1 MYDNGD
7 MSFSAVT
14 EAVSIHIDM
23 GLGDVA
29 YDSYHNLREEA
40 SAPWPRNNYKA

>member
-1 MYDNGD
+1 MCNNGD
-7 MSFSAVT
+7 VSLSAVT
-14 EAVSIHIDM
+14 EAISIHIDM

-29 YDSYHNLREEA
+29 YDLYHNLREDA